1 MLKLRHNM
9 AKVKEFDVSVIPH
22 LLKFNQK
29 HYWVDYDEATDT
41 LYISFRKPQC
51 ADESM
56 MKENLIYHY
65 AGKKLV
71 GVTILHAKTSRG
83 KRGVGKHSVR

>member
-1 MLKLRHNM
+1 M
-9 AKVKEFDVSVIPH
+9 ARIKEFDPSVIPY
-22 LLKFNQK
+22 LLKFGQK

-51 ADESM
+51 ADDSI

-71 GVTILHAKTSRG
+71 GVTILHAKASQRKRVSG
-83 KRGVGKHSVR
+83 KRPG

>member
-1 MLKLRHNM
+1 M
-9 AKVKEFDVSVIPH
+9 AKVKEFDISVIPH

-51 ADESM
+51 ADDSV

-71 GVTILHAKTSRG
+71 GVTILHAKSSKG
-83 KRGVGKHSVR
+83 KRMSE

>member
-1 MLKLRHNM
+1 M
-9 AKVKEFDVSVIPH
+9 AKVKEFDVSVVPC

-51 ADESM
+51 ADDSI
-56 MKENLIYHY
+56 MKENIIYHY
-65 AGKKLV
+65 DGKKLV
-71 GVTILHAKTSRG
+71 GVTILHAK
-83 KRGVGKHSVR
+83 KLKKK

>member
-1 MLKLRHNM
+1 M
-9 AKVKEFDVSVIPH
+9 AKVKEFDVSVIPY

-51 ADESM
+51 ADDSIME
-56 MKENLIYHY
+56 ENLIYHY

-71 GVTILHAKTSRG
+71 GVTILHAKGSKAKRMSR
-83 KRGVGKHSVR
+83 